1 MNDHLALAVGFVKDE
16 PETAAAILSRL
27 EPSIVTAFLAAL
39 PEELGPEILAGL
51 PLPNAAACLEA
62 LPVEQ
67 SAILLQA
74 VGYPLKIRIARAV
87 SPDNLSRVLTAMP
100 KSSAHQIR
108 RDIAYVPDSVGAW
121 MEEATSVVSEDDTVG
136 NSLARLR
143 RQRRPLEPTLVVVGK
158 RRKYVGLLTLG
169 RLLTASDK
177 QHVKTLID
185 RSVAALDPDSP
196 LTEVVKRKEWSAHF
210 LLPVVAQ
217 RNSLLG
223 VLRAERLRT
232 ALEQEVA
239 WMTVP
244 GSDLVGHLLE
254 AALISATGMSRFF
267 PGVEEVIEAGDMG
280 KE

>member
-1 MNDHLALAVGFVKDE
+1 MNDHLALAVGLVKDE
-16 PETAAAILSRL
+16 PEIAAAVLSRL
-27 EPSIVTAFLAAL
+27 DPPLVAAFLTAL
-39 PEELGPEILAGL
+39 PEDLGPEILAGL
-51 PLPNAAACLEA
+51 PLPIAAACLEL

-67 SAILLQA
+67 SAVLLQA

-87 SPDNLSRVLTAMP
+87 SPDTLSRVLTAMP
-100 KSSAHQIR
+100 KSSSHQIR

-121 MEEATSVVSEDDTVG
+121 MEEAASVVSEDDTVG
-136 NSLARLR
+136 NSLAGLR
-143 RQRRPLEPTLVVVGK
+143 RQRRPLESTLVVTGK
-158 RRKYVGLLTLG
+158 RRKYVGLVTIS
-169 RLLTASDK
+169 RLLKASDK
-177 QHVKTLID
+177 QSVKTLVD

-196 LTEVVKRKEWSAHF
+196 LTEIVKRKEWSAHF

-223 VLRAERLRT
+223 VLKAERLRT

-239 WMTVP
+239 WIAVP

-267 PGVEEVIEAGDMG
+267 PGVEEVIEAGDKG